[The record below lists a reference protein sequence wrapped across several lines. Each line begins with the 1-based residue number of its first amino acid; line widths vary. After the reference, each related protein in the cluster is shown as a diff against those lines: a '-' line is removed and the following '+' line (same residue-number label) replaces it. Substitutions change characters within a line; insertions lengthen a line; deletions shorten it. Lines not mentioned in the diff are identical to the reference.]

1 MHHPSGRSASLANPG
16 SEQMGTKVE
25 LVEFSGTISETYR
38 FELGIFEPC
47 SPANW
52 ATSVLKHRLQS
63 CLYPCSIEP

>member
-1 MHHPSGRSASLANPG
+1 
-16 SEQMGTKVE
+16 MGTKVE